1 MCISDSALLHNAGS
15 KALKKSLVNQF
26 QLKPNCVVFFKK
38 KLKGKFLL
46 LKQIMD
52 SYVTSFHKEN
62 ELVFIIATYYCS
74 SSVRNLFV
82 YQLSLN
88 LASRF

>member
-26 QLKPNCVVFFKK
+26 QLKPNYVVFFK

-62 ELVFIIATYYCS
+62 ELVFIIATYYCN

>member
-26 QLKPNCVVFFKK
+26 QLKPNYVVFLK

-52 SYVTSFHKEN
+52 S
-62 ELVFIIATYYCS
+62 
-74 SSVRNLFV
+74 
-82 YQLSLN
+82 
-88 LASRF
+88 